1 MPLTATLFEITSFT
15 GSPGH
20 ACSVFNTAD
29 VSSSNC
35 MGKGGGSYNEGYI
48 VNIAEGVICKPQYLF
63 NSGGWYNL
71 PVKVV
76 EFIKCVETKIQV

>member
-1 MPLTATLFEITSFT
+1 MPLTETLSEIISFT

-20 ACSVFNTAD
+20 ACSVFNTVD

-35 MGKGGGSYNEGYI
+35 MGKGGGPHNEGYI
-48 VNIAEGVICKPQYLF
+48 VNIAEGGICKPQCLF
-63 NSGGWYNL
+63 NNGGWYNL

-76 EFIKCVETKIQV
+76 ESYKAY